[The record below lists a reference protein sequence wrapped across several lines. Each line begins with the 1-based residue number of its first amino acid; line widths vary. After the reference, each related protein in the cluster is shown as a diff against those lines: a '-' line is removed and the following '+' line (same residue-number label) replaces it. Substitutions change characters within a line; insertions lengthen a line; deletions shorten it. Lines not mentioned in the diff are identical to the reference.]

1 MNKINN
7 NYKVLKESL
16 IFQMSLGSKELFHSN
31 VWAWLIEQDYS
42 FIKVFFEDFDFDT
55 YECIKV
61 EREKYHRDLIIWV
74 KEKSSK
80 KEKTHYLVIENKIK
94 SLPTKEQLSKYSED
108 LDKCKLLGA
117 VITGFDD
124 YLQNKTF
131 ENITWNFV
139 SYLEI
144 ADSIERILSSSL
156 LKQNANISQQIMEYC
171 EIIRSLNDLIG
182 TELDKIGDSL
192 IVDQWDEKYA
202 IFKDLRIADLLKK
215 ANGAKFIRYLK
226 KHCESEL
233 KEGLPS
239 DYKLLLR
246 QGFHNN
252 KVTID
257 IFYTNADEK
266 ETNDF
271 FIIGTQTEGKQ
282 YRYVACQNVNNHN
295 ESNAKQKLFEKMVEQ
310 DWFDDKYD
318 YQYNRNVFGHPSSM
332 KSACKYNS
340 YNPNVFV
347 YQHYIIKDEESSFNI
362 LCEIIKEDMNQAKSI
377 LQKIA
382 H

>member
-1 MNKINN
+1 MNLINN

-31 VWAWLIEQDYS
+31 VWAWLIEQDHN
-42 FIKVFFEDFDFDT
+42 FVKVFFEGFDFDK
-55 YECIKV
+55 YEYVKV

-80 KEKTHYLVIENKIK
+80 KEKTHYLVVENKIK
-94 SLPTKEQLSKYSED
+94 SLPSEDQIKKYSSEK
-108 LDKCKLLGA
+108 LDKCDLLGA

-144 ADSIERILSSSL
+144 ADRIERILSRSL

-171 EIIRSLNDLIG
+171 KIIRALNDLIG

-282 YRYVACQNVNNHN
+282 YRIVACRSQTHYKHGENGAEQLFNELKGEWFEETFDKKNNRLIHGN
-295 ESNAKQKLFEKMVEQ
+295 QTSMSK
-310 DWFDDKYD
+310 KYD
-318 YQYNRNVFGHPSSM
+318 
-332 KSACKYNS
+332 S
-340 YNPNVFV
+340 YKPNAFV
-347 YQHYIIKDEESSFNI
+347 YQYYNIEDNSFENLYAQIKKDLKIAKKIIK
-362 LCEIIKEDMNQAKSI
+362 KEK
-377 LQKIA
+377 
-382 H
+382 